1 MQNQNAQDKPAATE
15 VKVEASDSPAGK
27 VTPPPATAPAPKVD
41 APAPIPIEDAI
52 KELDAAKAKL
62 TETLDNANE
71 GIGDPAVT
79 PVPVEKEKNSGQM
92 VFLLGVSMLALF
104 IWYFSTEIAKR
115 KRIVGSILAIAV
127 TAMSIWFFVEKKME
141 MGIEIQGG
149 VSMDIRIVP
158 NDGEKVTPALQE
170 EAIKVLMNRFN
181 AISTKEVVLTKQGS
195 DMVFLQIPGLGKDK
209 LEEIKAILEK
219 VARLEFTVLDR
230 SVQSRA
236 RAVHALDD
244 VIAGSV
250 ALPYKKELDKKGNE
264 IDRGYGIVKIK
275 PQRELS
281 GDSVKSASPRFGDQ
295 GWEISVSFT
304 SEGSKIMGPL
314 TAENKD
320 QPLAIILDDVIIS
333 APNINEPFSDGC
345 RITGSFTQDEAFEL
359 ASALNNPLK
368 NPLIVEYSNYIT
380 PSMGAETVK
389 QGMLAGIAG
398 LILTLIFIVI
408 YYRVAGV
415 IAMIGMCVSISI
427 IFGMMALFGFTLT
440 LPGIAGIILT
450 IGIAIDAN
458 VLIYERLREEM
469 AGGKSLP
476 SAIKTA
482 YEKAF
487 SAIIDANITTLIT
500 AIILF
505 AVAVGTVKGFA
516 VTLMIGILATLFS
529 ALLVTRVCF
538 NWATETGMIKKLSFM
553 NLVPEKVIDFLSMRK
568 KAFLVSAVLLLIS
581 VIAIPAID
589 PRGVELAGGDSL
601 IIKSE
606 PNLTEDSLKGA
617 LETAD
622 FLKKEPIVQKQT
634 PVGGGSSFFLVRSGE
649 HTSEQIQEHLMAN
662 IDGLTLDGSQ
672 SSSVG
677 SSVGKSMLINSALAL
692 GIGLIAV
699 LLYVTLRFEFAF
711 ALGAIAA
718 LLHDLIITAGV
729 TTLLGQEMSLI
740 SIGALLTIAGYSI
753 NDTIVVF
760 DRVREGLATKRGD
773 VKDVMNYCLNATLA
787 RTLLT
792 SVTTLFIVIVL
803 YLFGGPALRNFAL
816 VLIIGV
822 MIGTY
827 SSIFIASPIVLWWAR
842 KNGINLRREVLD
854 TEQSKIDP
862 MNAA

>member
-1 MQNQNAQDKPAATE
+1 MM
-15 VKVEASDSPAGK
+15 
-27 VTPPPATAPAPKVD
+27 
-41 APAPIPIEDAI
+41 
-52 KELDAAKAKL
+52 AK
-62 TETLDNANE
+62 
-71 GIGDPAVT
+71 
-79 PVPVEKEKNSGQM
+79 
-92 VFLLGVSMLALF
+92 
-104 IWYFSTEIAKR
+104 
-115 KRIVGSILAIAV
+115 
-127 TAMSIWFFVEKKME
+127 
-141 MGIEIQGG
+141 
-149 VSMDIRIVP
+149 
-158 NDGEKVTPALQE
+158 KVTPALQE

-458 VLIYERLREEM
+458 VLIYERLRERKWPE
-469 AGGKSLP
+469 ANRCHPQSRLLTK
-476 SAIKTA
+476 
-482 YEKAF
+482 KAF

-505 AVAVGTVKGFA
+505 AVAVGNRQRFRRNA
-516 VTLMIGILATLFS
+516 DDRYS
-529 ALLVTRVCF
+529 R
-538 NWATETGMIKKLSFM
+538 
-553 NLVPEKVIDFLSMRK
+553 
-568 KAFLVSAVLLLIS
+568 
-581 VIAIPAID
+581 
-589 PRGVELAGGDSL
+589 DSL
-601 IIKSE
+601 
-606 PNLTEDSLKGA
+606 
-617 LETAD
+617 
-622 FLKKEPIVQKQT
+622 F
-634 PVGGGSSFFLVRSGE
+634 R
-649 HTSEQIQEHLMAN
+649 TSRYQ
-662 IDGLTLDGSQ
+662 GLLQ
-672 SSSVG
+672 
-677 SSVGKSMLINSALAL
+677 L
-692 GIGLIAV
+692 G
-699 LLYVTLRFEFAF
+699 
-711 ALGAIAA
+711 
-718 LLHDLIITAGV
+718 
-729 TTLLGQEMSLI
+729 
-740 SIGALLTIAGYSI
+740 
-753 NDTIVVF
+753 
-760 DRVREGLATKRGD
+760 DRDRHG
-773 VKDVMNYCLNATLA
+773 
-787 RTLLT
+787 
-792 SVTTLFIVIVL
+792 
-803 YLFGGPALRNFAL
+803 
-816 VLIIGV
+816 
-822 MIGTY
+822 
-827 SSIFIASPIVLWWAR
+827 
-842 KNGINLRREVLD
+842 
-854 TEQSKIDP
+854 
-862 MNAA
+862 